1 MVEDPLETTCVV
13 LDLDFE
19 CLHKFSLIDVLSRL
33 LQELCGIRLKPSMNI
48 NLMLLATDVKE
59 FLEDGTF
66 HFEKL
71 KQVILNVPQIVLLRI
86 QS

>member
-1 MVEDPLETTCVV
+1 MVEDLLETSSVV
-13 LDLDFE
+13 LDFDFE
-19 CLHKFSLIDVLSRL
+19 GLHEFGLIDVLGRL
-33 LQELCGIRLKPSMNI
+33 LKELSGVRLKPSMNI

-59 FLEDGTF
+59 FLKDGTL
-66 HFEKL
+66 HFQKL